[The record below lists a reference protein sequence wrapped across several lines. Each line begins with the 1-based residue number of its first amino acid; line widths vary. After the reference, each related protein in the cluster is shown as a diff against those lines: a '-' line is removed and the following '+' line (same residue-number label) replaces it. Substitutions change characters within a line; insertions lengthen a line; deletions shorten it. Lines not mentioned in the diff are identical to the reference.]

1 MGDQPNLYII
11 GDYINQSLLTDSF
24 KTTAVYKED
33 ILNQTFLKA
42 ITAGVISVD
51 VNDSNSYDFTDL
63 TWVFTSRNNDQVQ
76 VETKLSG
83 SVTLVPKAGGGYE
96 SFTATV
102 APTSTV
108 RDDTSGRPISL
119 FENIVDTNLITVSG
133 TGFFET
139 ITDIRSLIESSSK
152 TGGLTLQTLDYNFTS
167 IQSGQLVQ
175 IDFNLDTKDNY
186 IVNKIIGTD
195 NSEVQL

>member
-1 MGDQPNLYII
+1 
-11 GDYINQSLLTDSF
+11 
-24 KTTAVYKED
+24 
-33 ILNQTFLKA
+33 LNQGFTKKLQGGTINLDLKNNKYYYNELTFL
-42 ITAGVISVD
+42 
-51 VNDSNSYDFTDL
+51 Y
-63 TWVFTSRNNDQVQ
+63 TSRNNSQVNI
-76 VETKLSG
+76 ETILSG

-96 SFTATV
+96 SFTATI

-108 RDDTSGRPISL
+108 RDTSGRPISL

-195 NSEVQL
+195 NSEVLLKINGVDDGPGVFSISGEGLV